1 MSNFHPN
8 RLRTSS
14 CGLLLALAIAIASVA
29 GCGKPTGLDK
39 VVVHGTVTLDGQP
52 ISNGEIRFIPAPGTA
67 GPISGGPIKDGA
79 YVAEGRGGVPLGD
92 HQVEIRAFRVMA
104 KGPGQS
110 ASANPEGG
118 PAEQYL
124 DKRYNEQTTLKAT
137 IAADTET
144 QDFQLTS
151 K

>member
-1 MSNFHPN
+1 MANVHRK
-8 RLRTSS
+8 RLRISS
-14 CGLLLALAIAIASVA
+14 CGGLLALAVA
-29 GCGKPTGLDK
+29 TACLNGCGKTTGLDK

-79 YVAEGRGGVPLGD
+79 YVAQGKGGVPLGE
-92 HQVEIRAFRVMA
+92 HLVEIKAFRAMA

-124 DKRYNEQTTLKAT
+124 DKRYNEQTTLRAT

>member
-1 MSNFHPN
+1 MSNLHLKL
-8 RLRTSS
+8 LRTSS
-14 CGLLLALAIAIASVA
+14 CGPLLALAVAIASVT
-29 GCGKPTGLDK
+29 GCGKTSTLDK
-39 VVVHGTVTLDGQP
+39 VVVRGMVTLDGQP
-52 ISNGEIRFIPAPGTA
+52 IPNGEIRFIPAPGTA

-79 YVAEGRGGVPLGD
+79 YVAQGRGGVPLGE
-92 HQVEIRAFRVMA
+92 HLVEIKAYRAMA

-110 ASANPEGG
+110 ASTPEGG

-137 IAADTET
+137 VAADTET

>member
-1 MSNFHPN
+1 MFNFH
-8 RLRTSS
+8 LKLVRTSS
-14 CGLLLALAIAIASVA
+14 CGPLLALAVAISSGA
-29 GCGKPTGLDK
+29 GCGKTTGLDK

-52 ISNGEIRFIPAPGTA
+52 IPNGEIRFVPAPGTA

-79 YVAEGRGGVPLGD
+79 YVAEGRGGVPLGE
-92 HQVEIRAFRVMA
+92 HKVEIKAYRAMA